1 VNATVAAVKVEY
13 LRGLQEYLADGQE
26 SALQQAYE
34 LGRRVMADG
43 LGVVEMATI
52 HHEALATVTAGMVP
66 SDEVLRT
73 IKAAGEFLAESLS
86 PFEMTHRGFREAN
99 LALRQSEERYRSLV
113 DNAKDV
119 IYTLSPDGTVTSLNP
134 CFESMTG
141 WLCSDWLGQPFGPL
155 VHPDDLPLAG
165 EIFHRVLQG
174 DTPPISE
181 LRIRMK
187 SGEHFHGEFTKTPLI
202 KEGEIIGILGIGR
215 DITDRKRAEEA
226 LRRLNLTL
234 EDEAKRIAHA
244 LHDEAGQLLA
254 SVHIALDVLASEL
267 PATAQ
272 KQLAT
277 LRDLLAQTE
286 EQLRRLSHELR
297 PTILDNLGLRP
308 ALEFLAQGVS
318 HRTGLSI
325 TVEGET
331 KGRLSSSVELAL
343 YRIVQAALNNATKH
357 ARATGVTVQLQRE
370 ALRMRCTVKDD
381 GTGFDLASV
390 LARHKDQGL
399 GLLGIR
405 ERVTAL
411 GGSLQIDSG
420 PGRGTTIRVEIPL

>member
-1 VNATVAAVKVEY
+1 MNATVAAVKGEY
-13 LRGLQEYLADGQE
+13 LRGLQGYLADGRE

-34 LGRRVMADG
+34 LGRRVLADG

-52 HHEALATVTAGMVP
+52 HHEALAAVTAGMVS

-141 WLCSDWLGQPFGPL
+141 WLRSDWLGQPFGPL

-174 DTPPISE
+174 ETPPISE

-187 SGEHFHGEFTKTPLI
+187 SGGYLHGEFTKTPLI
-202 KEGEIIGILGIGR
+202 KEGEVIGILGIGR

-234 EDEAKRIAHA
+234 EDEAKRVAHA

-254 SVHIALDVLASEL
+254 SVHIALDVLADEL

-272 KQLAT
+272 KQLTT
-277 LRDLLAQTE
+277 LRDLLTQAE
-286 EQLRRLSHELR
+286 EQLRRFSHELR

-308 ALEFLAQGVS
+308 ALEFLAQGIS
-318 HRTGLSI
+318 QRTGLPI

-331 KGRLSSSVELAL
+331 NGRLPSSVELAL
-343 YRIVQAALNNATKH
+343 YRIVQAALNNVTKH
-357 ARATGVTVQLQRE
+357 ARATGVTVRLQRE

-381 GTGFDLASV
+381 GKGFDLASV
-390 LARHKDQGL
+390 LARHKEQGL